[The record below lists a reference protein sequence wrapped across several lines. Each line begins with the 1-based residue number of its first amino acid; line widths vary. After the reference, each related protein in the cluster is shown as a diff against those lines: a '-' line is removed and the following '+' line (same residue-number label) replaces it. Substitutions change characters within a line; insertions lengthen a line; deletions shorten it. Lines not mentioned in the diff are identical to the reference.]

1 MKKEKSLQLRL
12 RDNLITQIALLFLAG
27 VICIGIGTYI
37 SQTIRSRNAVKAQME
52 RFASQIATEVRMSV
66 DEYTSYKWL
75 LRYWREHADEMFIEY
90 DVRYTKDT
98 LTAARTRMFN
108 SRYPDIELKY
118 VNMSDIQM
126 MSAEDQKLYAEIAYS
141 WLITR
146 INEIKRSYDVDYL
159 FCVLTNEPYDRQFF
173 LFSAADAG
181 AVRGNEYEQ
190 VYKLGAVSDVGKS
203 QQESM
208 RDAVEND
215 SHLADA
221 GAYVD
226 YYALL
231 EKAGDDAFLIGLTY
245 DLSTVKET
253 IRDEALHDT
262 SFAIIYQLL
271 TYLLF
276 MILTY
281 VFILAPLKKVQHNIR
296 IYANTKDS
304 EEVIRNLEKVRP
316 HNEIGELSTD
326 VSDLAQEITEYTTKI
341 SEITAERERI
351 GVELTLA
358 TRIQESM
365 IPHIFPPYPDRSEFD
380 IFAAMDPAKE
390 VGGDFYDYYMIDN
403 DHIGIVMADV
413 SGKGIPAALFMMA
426 SKIILAN
433 NFMAG
438 KMPAQVL
445 ADSND
450 MISRHNPEEM
460 FVTVW
465 AGILEIST
473 GKLTAANAGHEY
485 PVIRHGNGR
494 FELLKDKHGFV
505 VGGMGGMKYEEYE
518 LQLEPDSRLFLYTD
532 GVPEAT
538 DPDDQLFGTE
548 RMMEALNQLSETDAR
563 SVLEGVRKAVDE
575 FTAGA
580 EQFDDLTMLCLE
592 YRGNGEKNG

>member
-365 IPHIFPPYPDRSEFD
+365 IPHIFPPYPDRAEFD

>member
-1 MKKEKSLQLRL
+1 M
-12 RDNLITQIALLFLAG
+12 
-27 VICIGIGTYI
+27 
-37 SQTIRSRNAVKAQME
+37 
-52 RFASQIATEVRMSV
+52 
-66 DEYTSYKWL
+66 
-75 LRYWREHADEMFIEY
+75 
-90 DVRYTKDT
+90 
-98 LTAARTRMFN
+98 
-108 SRYPDIELKY
+108 
-118 VNMSDIQM
+118 
-126 MSAEDQKLYAEIAYS
+126 
-141 WLITR
+141 
-146 INEIKRSYDVDYL
+146 
-159 FCVLTNEPYDRQFF
+159 
-173 LFSAADAG
+173 
-181 AVRGNEYEQ
+181 
-190 VYKLGAVSDVGKS
+190 
-203 QQESM
+203 
-208 RDAVEND
+208 
-215 SHLADA
+215 
-221 GAYVD
+221 
-226 YYALL
+226 
-231 EKAGDDAFLIGLTY
+231 
-245 DLSTVKET
+245 KET

-365 IPHIFPPYPDRSEFD
+365 IPHIFPPYPDRAEFD

-485 PVIRHGNGR
+485 PVIRHGNGQ

-505 VGGMGGMKYEEYE
+505 VGGMGGMRYEEYE
-518 LQLEPDSRLFLYTD
+518 LQLEPGSRLFLYTD